1 LLENIFKKSL
11 FISCFIEMNAYLCHG
26 YLFKAQNRM
35 KISIKTHGASINH
48 LAWGA
53 IRRFKANGK
62 TLTWKQAFAFAVDAL
77 NVKDRMATGVV
88 EFSFVKVSTG
98 EVRAAKGTRELSN
111 IPSEFHP
118 KGTSTKSETTN
129 VVSYFDL
136 GVQGW
141 RSFDISTLIPSLV

>member
-1 LLENIFKKSL
+1 
-11 FISCFIEMNAYLCHG
+11 
-26 YLFKAQNRM
+26 M
-35 KISIKTHGASINH
+35 KISIKTHGSQINH

-53 IRRFKANGK
+53 IRSFKARGK
-62 TLTWKQAFAFAVDAL
+62 SLSWKEAFAFAVDAL
-77 NVKDRMATGVV
+77 NIKNRLATGVV

-111 IPSEFHP
+111 IPAEFHP

-136 GVQGW
+136 GSQGW
-141 RSFDISTLIPSLV
+141 RSFDISNLIPSLV